1 MNPSLMSRET
11 GKINIV
17 LQQEQ
22 EKQMI
27 HEHVQ
32 LQYIEEQLQRFVGLD
47 ELKDIVKNIYATAM
61 INEQRGKY
69 GLALNEQAMHMIFTG
84 NPGTGKTTV
93 ARKLATVLKEL
104 QLLSKGQ
111 FIEAQRADIVGE
123 YIGQTALKTKKLVQE
138 ALGGVLFIDEAYALA
153 RGGHKDFGR
162 EAIDTLVKMAE
173 DHRHDCI
180 VILAGYP
187 DEMDYF
193 LLQNPGLRSRFPFQL
208 NFPNYSVDQL
218 VDIAKLMV
226 QERDYTL
233 TERAIWK
240 MKNHLR
246 RELMQDKVH
255 FSNGRYVRNMIEEAI
270 RHHSTRL
277 IRSNDYGIH
286 ALTSLQENDFILEN
300 DV

>member
-1 MNPSLMSRET
+1 
-11 GKINIV
+11 
-17 LQQEQ
+17 
-22 EKQMI
+22 
-27 HEHVQ
+27 
-32 LQYIEEQLQRFVGLD
+32 
-47 ELKDIVKNIYATAM
+47 
-61 INEQRGKY
+61 
-69 GLALNEQAMHMIFTG
+69 
-84 NPGTGKTTV
+84 
-93 ARKLATVLKEL
+93 
-104 QLLSKGQ
+104 
-111 FIEAQRADIVGE
+111 
-123 YIGQTALKTKKLVQE
+123 
-138 ALGGVLFIDEAYALA
+138 
-153 RGGHKDFGR
+153 

-193 LLQNPGLRSRFPFQL
+193 LLQNPGLRSRLPFQL

-255 FSNGRYVRNMIEEAI
+255 FSNGRYVRNMVEEAI

>member
-1 MNPSLMSRET
+1 MNPSLMSKET
-11 GKINIV
+11 EKINIV

-22 EKQMI
+22 VKQMI
-27 HEHVQ
+27 DEHEQ
-32 LQYIEEQLQRFVGLD
+32 LHYIEQQLQRFVGLD

-69 GLALNEQAMHMIFTG
+69 GLTLNKQAMHMIFTG

-93 ARKLATVLKEL
+93 ARKLATVLKDL

-111 FIEAQRADIVGE
+111 FIEAQRADMVGE
-123 YIGQTALKTKKLVQE
+123 YIGQTALKTKKIVQE

-187 DEMDYF
+187 DEMNYF
-193 LLQNPGLRSRFPFQL
+193 LSQNPGLRSRFPFQL
-208 NFPNYSVDQL
+208 NFPNYSVGQL
-218 VDIAKLMV
+218 VDIAKMMV

-277 IRSNDYGIH
+277 IRANDYGIH
-286 ALTSLQENDFILEN
+286 ALTSLQENDFILDE
-300 DV
+300 